1 MNNIEDSLIRK
12 KLMDFLSRREHSK
25 KELFNK
31 LFKRVDNLELLNQ
44 EIDKLANEGLQSD
57 ERFSEAYIRS
67 KTQAGYG
74 PVKIKMELTQ
84 KGISNNFL
92 EKKFSELKINW
103 EIEINELLLRKFP
116 KTKYNFEE
124 EKIKAKAINFLQ
136 RRGFD
141 FDLCYR
147 QVKSYS

>member
-1 MNNIEDSLIRK
+1 
-12 KLMDFLSRREHSK
+12 MDFLSRREHSK

-31 LFKRVDNLELLNQ
+31 LFKRVNDLELLNQ
-44 EIDKLANEGLQSD
+44 EIDRLANEGLQSD

-74 PVKIKMELTQ
+74 PIKIKMELAQ

-92 EKKFSELKINW
+92 DKKFSEL
-103 EIEINELLLRKFP
+103 EINDLLLKKFP

-124 EKIKAKAINFLQ
+124 EKTKAKAINFLQ

-141 FDLCYR
+141 FDLSYR
-147 QVKSYS
+147 QVIGY

>member
-1 MNNIEDSLIRK
+1 
-12 KLMDFLSRREHSK
+12 MDFLSRREHSK
-25 KELFNK
+25 KELFTK
-31 LFKRVDNLELLNQ
+31 LFKRVNDLELLDQ
-44 EIDKLANEGLQSD
+44 EIDRLANEGLQSD

-67 KTQAGYG
+67 KTQVGYG
-74 PVKIKMELTQ
+74 PIKIKMELAQ

-92 EKKFSELKINW
+92 DKKFSELEINW
-103 EIEINELLLRKFP
+103 EDEIKELLLRKFP

-141 FDLCYR
+141 FDLSYK

>member
-1 MNNIEDSLIRK
+1 MSNIEDSLIRK

-44 EIDKLANEGLQSD
+44 EINKLANEGLQSD

-74 PVKIKMELTQ
+74 PVKIKMELAQ

-92 EKKFSELKINW
+92 EKKFTELKINW
-103 EIEINELLLRKFP
+103 EEEINELLQRKFP

-124 EKIKAKAINFLQ
+124 ETIKAKAINFLQ
-136 RRGFD
+136 RRGYD
-141 FDLCYR
+141 FDLCYK

>member
-1 MNNIEDSLIRK
+1 
-12 KLMDFLSRREHSK
+12 MDFLSRREHSK

-31 LFKRVDNLELLNQ
+31 LFKRVNDLELLNQ
-44 EIDKLANEGLQSD
+44 EIDRLSNEGLQSD

-74 PVKIKMELTQ
+74 PIKIKMELAQ
-84 KGISNNFL
+84 KGIPNSFSD
-92 EKKFSELKINW
+92 KKFSELKINW
-103 EIEINELLLRKFP
+103 EDEIKELLLRKFP
-116 KTKYNFEE
+116 KTRYNFDEE
-124 EKIKAKAINFLQ
+124 NIKAKAINFLQ

-147 QVKSYS
+147 QVKTYS

>member
-1 MNNIEDSLIRK
+1 MNNIEDSLVRK
-12 KLMDFLSRREHSK
+12 KFMDFLSRREHSK

-74 PVKIKMELTQ
+74 PVKIKMELAQ

-92 EKKFSELKINW
+92 DKKFSELKINW
-103 EIEINELLLRKFP
+103 EVEINELLLRKFP

>member
-1 MNNIEDSLIRK
+1 
-12 KLMDFLSRREHSK
+12 MDFLSRREHSK

-31 LFKRVDNLELLNQ
+31 LFKRVNDLELLNQ
-44 EIDKLANEGLQSD
+44 EIDRLSNEGLQSD

-74 PVKIKMELTQ
+74 PIKIKMELVQ

-92 EKKFSELKINW
+92 EIKFSELEINW
-103 EIEINELLLRKFP
+103 EDEIKELLLRKFP
-116 KTKYNFEE
+116 KTRYNFDE

-147 QVKSYS
+147 QVKTYS

>member
-1 MNNIEDSLIRK
+1 
-12 KLMDFLSRREHSK
+12 MDFLSRREHSK

-31 LFKRVDNLELLNQ
+31 LFKRVNDLELLNQ
-44 EIDKLANEGLQSD
+44 EIDRLSNEGLQSD

-74 PVKIKMELTQ
+74 PIKIKKEIAQ
-84 KGISNNFL
+84 KGIPNSFSD
-92 EKKFSELKINW
+92 KKFSELKINW
-103 EIEINELLLRKFP
+103 EDEIKELLLRKFP
-116 KTKYNFEE
+116 KTRYNFDE

-147 QVKSYS
+147 QVKTYS

>member
-1 MNNIEDSLIRK
+1 
-12 KLMDFLSRREHSK
+12 MDFLSRREHSK

-31 LFKRVDNLELLNQ
+31 LFRRVNDLELLNK
-44 EIDKLANEGLQSD
+44 EIDRLAKEGLQSD

-74 PVKIKMELTQ
+74 PIKIKMELAQ

-92 EKKFSELKINW
+92 DKKFSELKINW
-103 EIEINELLLRKFP
+103 EDEIKELLLRKFP
-116 KTKYNFEE
+116 KTRYNFDE

-147 QVKSYS
+147 QVKTYS

>member
-1 MNNIEDSLIRK
+1 
-12 KLMDFLSRREHSK
+12 MDFLSRREHSK

-74 PVKIKMELTQ
+74 PVKIKMELAQ

-92 EKKFSELKINW
+92 DKKFSELKINW
-103 EIEINELLLRKFP
+103 EEEIHELLLRKFP
-116 KTKYNFEE
+116 KTKYNFGE

>member
-1 MNNIEDSLIRK
+1 
-12 KLMDFLSRREHSK
+12 MDFLSRREHSK

-124 EKIKAKAINFLQ
+124 EKVKAKAINFLQ

>member
-1 MNNIEDSLIRK
+1 M
-12 KLMDFLSRREHSK
+12 
-25 KELFNK
+25 
-31 LFKRVDNLELLNQ
+31 ELLNQ
-44 EIDKLANEGLQSD
+44 EIDRLSNEGLQSD

-74 PVKIKMELTQ
+74 PIKIKMELAQ
-84 KGISNNFL
+84 KGIPNSFSD
-92 EKKFSELKINW
+92 KKFSELKIKW
-103 EIEINELLLRKFP
+103 EDEIKELLLRKFP
-116 KTKYNFEE
+116 KTRYNFDE

-147 QVKSYS
+147 QVKTYS

>member
-1 MNNIEDSLIRK
+1 
-12 KLMDFLSRREHSK
+12 MDFLSRREHSK

-31 LFKRVDNLELLNQ
+31 LFKRVDNLELLNK

-74 PVKIKMELTQ
+74 PVKIKMELAQ

-92 EKKFSELKINW
+92 DKKFSELKINW
-103 EIEINELLLRKFP
+103 EVEINELLLRKFP

-136 RRGFD
+136 RRGYD
-141 FDLCYR
+141 FDLCYK